1 MAARRYCVLDVFTL
15 EPLCGN
21 PLAVVFDS
29 EGLDTEAMQRIAAE
43 FNLSETVFIHPAT
56 DRMADHKLRIFT
68 PKNELPFAG
77 HPTVG
82 AAIALAGG
90 KARQMVLELNV
101 GLTPCAVAITDGMP
115 YAEFVAPAL
124 PREHPLQIHPD
135 RAGKVINVEPFEMGF
150 KKFGVGAFGVANPFL
165 FVPVD
170 GLEVIA
176 KARPTPDLMRGG
188 FPYMGIYAFCRR
200 SVMQEASFH
209 ARFFAPEMGI
219 AEDPATGSAA
229 VGLAGAI
236 MKFDPPARDGRHTY
250 IIEQGFEMGRPSMLR
265 LELEIINSQL
275 QRVRLGGNA
284 VMVAEGTLYA

>member
-1 MAARRYCVLDVFTL
+1 MPGRRFAIFDVFTV
-15 EPLCGN
+15 EPLAGN

-29 EGLDTEAMQRIAAE
+29 EGLDATAMQAIAAE
-43 FNLSETVFIHPAT
+43 FNLSETAFVLPPT
-56 DRMADHKLRIFT
+56 DPMADHKLRYFT

-82 AAIALAGG
+82 SAIALADG
-90 KARQMVLELNV
+90 KPRQMVLELNV
-101 GLTPCAVAITDGMP
+101 GLTPCAVAIENGVP

-124 PREHPLQIHPD
+124 PREHPLAIHPD

-150 KKFGVGAFGVANPFL
+150 KRYGVAAFGVANPFL

-176 KARPTPDLMRGG
+176 RARPTPDLMRGG
-188 FPYMGIYAFCRR
+188 FPYQGIYAFCRR
-200 SVMQEASFH
+200 SVTKEAAFH

-219 AEDPATGSAA
+219 PEDPATGSAA
-229 VGLAGAI
+229 VGLAGVI
-236 MKFDPPARDGRHTY
+236 MKFDAPGDGRHVY
-250 IIEQGFEMGRPSMLR
+250 IIEQGFEMGRPSMMR
-265 LELEIINSQL
+265 LELEVINSAL

-284 VMVAEGTLYA
+284 VKVAEGTLYV